1 MKPPSFPFY
10 VNNFLASERVMCMT
24 TEQIGAYV
32 LLLCY
37 QWNSDLQSVKD
48 DDDWLRVATKVN
60 GRWDDV
66 GPAVRECFHP
76 VKDQPGRMRNE
87 RLHKCW
93 LENQEYRRKMAELGR
108 RGGRSGRKACA

>member
-1 MKPPSFPFY
+1 MKAPSFPFY

-37 QWNSDLQSVKD
+37 QWNSELQSVKD
-48 DDDWLRVATKVN
+48 DDEWMRMATKSN
-60 GRWDDV
+60 GRWDEI
-66 GPAVRECFHP
+66 GPAVKACFLP
-76 VKDQPGRMRNE
+76 VKDQPGRLRNE

-93 LENQEYRRKMAELGR
+93 LEMQKYRKEASEAGKEGAKR
-108 RGGRSGRKACA
+108 RWGSHR